1 MSAISSTFYASLDY
15 DIKRL
20 YEGAKRGPDALKRIN
35 HDIFE
40 KYHLDLLK
48 GHCLK
53 GRKVGPLVSDLEDL
67 SAIRAVALQQLSLL
81 QKSDPKGFEK
91 LLKEHKTNL
100 PSTREALFTSLIYQM
115 AGAIQEEAKL
125 KALNFK
131 LLLNFGCD
139 LLNGRL
145 CIKGKPLIKTP
156 VLQDIK
162 NPKALFTLAEHYL
175 KLLEKHTP
183 QYFKRSQAGS
193 FEELAAA
200 LPSSFSKA
208 CRTLLEDLLIA
219 LDNLLKCLQI
229 APSSFAERSL
239 KKEAASFFEAMN
251 ILRDL
256 HLMAEAKVHIDT
268 SPQIAQSFEHMKELL
283 QDVKH
288 KRSSREIALIKKGFY
303 LDLEEGHTILR
314 KTLAN
319 ITTNFLE
326 LVKGTSDAAIIHEA
340 LEKDKGLPLKE
351 SLYLIGQAV
360 RQVIHNMDERDK
372 PKSVSG
378 DPYEVVLEL

>member
-15 DIKRL
+15 DLKRL
-20 YEGAKRGPDALKRIN
+20 YEGAKRGPDVLKRIN

-48 GHCLK
+48 GDCLK

-67 SAIRAVALQQLSLL
+67 STIRAAAFQQLSLL

-91 LLKEHKTNL
+91 LLKKHKTNL

-115 AGAIQEEAKL
+115 AGAMQEEAKL

-156 VLQDIK
+156 VLQDTK
-162 NPKALFTLAEHYL
+162 DPKALFTLAEDYL

-219 LDNLLKCLQI
+219 IDNLLKCLQI

-239 KKEAASFFEAMN
+239 KKKADSFFEAMN

-256 HLMAEAKVHIDT
+256 HLIAEDKVHVNS
-268 SPQIAQSFEHMKELL
+268 SPQIAQSYEHMKELL

-288 KRSSREIALIKKGFY
+288 KRSPREIALIKEVF
-303 LDLEEGHTILR
+303 DLHLEKGHTILR
-314 KTLAN
+314 ETLNN
-319 ITTNFLE
+319 ITTNLLE
-326 LVKGTSDAAIIHEA
+326 LLKGTSDAAIISAA

-351 SLYLIGQAV
+351 SLHLIGQAV
-360 RQVIHNMDERDK
+360 RQVIHNMDARDN
-372 PKSVSG
+372 PKGASG
-378 DPYEVVLEL
+378 DPDEVVLKL